1 MRLGLVIGCLAL
13 VATGCM
19 SEQADAKRR
28 YSFSSA
34 KKRSGRVR
42 SLSGYGARGTTDGP
56 CPCNGGN
63 VCVGPRGGRYC
74 ITSGG
79 NKRYGV

>member
-1 MRLGLVIGCLAL
+1 MKITLAVGCLAL
-13 VATGCM
+13 VATGCI

-28 YSFSSA
+28 YSYS
-34 KKRSGRVR
+34 KTKRVR
-42 SLSGYGARGTTDGP
+42 SRAVPFYGTRGTTTGE

>member
-1 MRLGLVIGCLAL
+1 MLGCLAL
-13 VATGCM
+13 VATGCL
-19 SEQADAKRR
+19 SEQADAKRH
-28 YSFSSA
+28 YAFSSG
-34 KKRSGRVR
+34 KSRSGRVR
-42 SLSGYGARGTTDGP
+42 GYSAYGTRGTTDGQ
-56 CPCNGGN
+56 CPCNGGD

>member
-1 MRLGLVIGCLAL
+1 MTFARRSLIAGLLA
-13 VATGCM
+13 VAVAGFPD
-19 SEQADAKRR
+19 EAEARRKRR
-28 YSFSSA
+28 
-34 KKRSGRVR
+34 KKRRTSSGSV
-42 SLSGYGARGTTDGP
+42 RGTTDGP

-79 NKRYGV
+79 KKRYGV